1 MNKWIYSFDRDI
13 KDLDNP
19 AKLIGNKGASLSL
32 MTSLD
37 LPVPEGFTITTDIN
51 HYYQKNN
58 AFPEDFK
65 EELLGNIKIVEK
77 LSKSNFGSSKNPL
90 LFSVRSGSERS
101 MPGMLDTV
109 LNVGFN
115 RGVLEFFEKKGLSLF
130 AWDTWR
136 RFLHMFS
143 HVVYRIEHFYFDEIL
158 DSYLLGAGL
167 QFEKDLEVDDI
178 KEICDQY
185 LNLIEE
191 KTGSP
196 FPESADDQLWLAMRA
211 VMKSWFNERAI
222 DYRKINNIPENIG
235 TAINIQRMVF
245 GNLDED
251 SSTGVV
257 FSRNPE
263 NGKRRLKG
271 EYIIRSQGEDIVSGF
286 KTPWVIS
293 TSDKK
298 NSPSTLYS
306 LEELL
311 PNVYK
316 DIKKF
321 TKKLEN
327 YFSCIQDVEFTVE
340 SGKLWILQSR
350 KATVNINAAV
360 KIAIDMESEGLVSR
374 EDAILSL
381 QVNKIKKLLTPII
394 DPNFKNEI
402 ITKGLPAS
410 SGVVTGKVVFDSKAL
425 KKFSNK
431 NHNTIL
437 VLKETSPNDVNAM
450 NQSTGVLTCQG
461 GMTSH
466 AAVVARGL
474 NKTCVTG
481 ARDIK
486 IDFDNKRFHCGG
498 LFIVEGDIITINGGN
513 GEVLIGD
520 APTKIPTLSEALLQ
534 IVKWSEEINKN
545 KSEDIIGFL
554 EETQEII
561 KKNK

>member
-19 AKLIGNKGASLSL
+19 AKLIGNKGVSLSL

-58 AFPEDFK
+58 AFPEDFE

-394 DPNFKNEI
+394 DSNFKNEI

-534 IVKWSEEINKN
+534 IVKWSEAINKN

>member
-19 AKLIGNKGASLSL
+19 AKLIGNKGVSLSL

-410 SGVVTGKVVFDSKAL
+410 SGVITGKVVFDSKAL
-425 KKFSNK
+425 KNFSNK

-534 IVKWSEEINKN
+534 IVKWSEAINKN

>member
-1 MNKWIYSFDRDI
+1 MNKWIYSFDSDI
-13 KDLDNP
+13 KYLDNP
-19 AKLIGNKGASLSL
+19 AKLIGNKGNSLSL
-32 MTSLD
+32 MTSLG
-37 LPVPEGFTITTDIN
+37 LPVPEGFTITTELN
-51 HYYQKNN
+51 HHYEKNN
-58 AFPEDFK
+58 TFPEGFK
-65 EELLGNIKIVEK
+65 EELSENIKIVEK
-77 LSKSNFGSSKNPL
+77 SSKSNFGSSKNPL

-109 LNVGFN
+109 LNIGFN
-115 RGVLEFFEKKGLSLF
+115 RGVLEFFEKKDLSLF

-167 QFEKDLEVDDI
+167 QFEKDLGVNDI

-196 FPESADDQLWLAMRA
+196 FPESADDQLWLAIKA

-222 DYRKINNIPENIG
+222 DFRKINNIPESIG

-263 NGKRRLKG
+263 NGKRKLKG

-311 PNVYK
+311 PGVYN

-321 TKKLEN
+321 TGKLEN

-360 KIAIDMESEGLVSR
+360 KIAIDMEKEGLISR

-381 QVNKIKKLLTPII
+381 QVDQIKKLLTPVI
-394 DPNFKNEI
+394 DPNFDNEI

-410 SGVVTGKVVFDSKAL
+410 SGVVMGKVVFDSKKL
-425 KKFSNK
+425 KNYSNK
-431 NHNTIL
+431 KYNTIL

-450 NQSTGVLTCQG
+450 SQSTGILTCQG

-486 IDFDNKRFHCGG
+486 IDLDNKRFHCGE
-498 LFIVEGDIITINGGN
+498 LFIFEGDIITINGGN
-513 GEVLIGD
+513 GEVLVGD
-520 APTKIPTLSEALLQ
+520 APTKIPSLPETLLQ
-534 IVKWSEEINKN
+534 IIEWSKVIN
-545 KSEDIIGFL
+545 KSEDEDMVAFL
-554 EETQEII
+554 EETQKII
-561 KKNK
+561 KNK

>member
-1 MNKWIYSFDRDI
+1 MNKWIYSFDSDI
-13 KDLDNP
+13 KHLDNP
-19 AKLIGNKGASLSL
+19 AKLIGNKGNSLSL
-32 MTSLD
+32 MTSLG
-37 LPVPEGFTITTDIN
+37 LPVPEGFTITTELN
-51 HYYQKNN
+51 HHYEKNN
-58 AFPEDFK
+58 TFPEGFK
-65 EELLGNIKIVEK
+65 EELSENIKVVEK
-77 LSKSNFGSSKNPL
+77 SSKSNFGSSKNPL

-109 LNVGFN
+109 LNIGFN
-115 RGVLEFFEKKGLSLF
+115 RDVLEYFEKKDLSLF

-167 QFEKDLEVDDI
+167 QFEKDLGVNDI

-196 FPESADDQLWLAMRA
+196 FPESADDQLWLAIKA

-222 DYRKINNIPENIG
+222 DFRKINNIPESIG

-263 NGKRRLKG
+263 NGKRKLKG

-311 PNVYK
+311 PGVYN

-321 TKKLEN
+321 TGKLEN

-360 KIAIDMESEGLVSR
+360 KIAIDMEKEGLISR

-381 QVNKIKKLLTPII
+381 QVDKIKKLLTPVI
-394 DPNFKNEI
+394 DPNFDNEI

-410 SGVVTGKVVFDSKAL
+410 SGVVTGKVVFDSKKL
-425 KKFSNK
+425 KNYSNK
-431 NHNTIL
+431 KHNTIL

-486 IDFDNKRFHCGG
+486 IDLDNKRFHCGE
-498 LFIVEGDIITINGGN
+498 LFIFEGDIITINGGN
-513 GEVLIGD
+513 GEVLVGD
-520 APTKIPTLSEALLQ
+520 APTKIPSLPETLLQ
-534 IVKWSEEINKN
+534 IIKWSKVIN
-545 KSEDIIGFL
+545 KSEDEDIVAFL
-554 EETQEII
+554 EETQKII
-561 KKNK
+561 KNK

>member
-167 QFEKDLEVDDI
+167 QFEKDLEVNDI

-196 FPESADDQLWLAMRA
+196 FPESADDQLWLAMKA

-222 DYRKINNIPENIG
+222 DYRNINNIPENIG

-263 NGKRRLKG
+263 NGKRKLKG

-321 TKKLEN
+321 TTKLEN

-360 KIAIDMESEGLVSR
+360 KIAIDMESEGLISR

-410 SGVVTGKVVFDSKAL
+410 SGVITGKVVFDSKAL
-425 KKFSNK
+425 KNFRNK
-431 NHNTIL
+431 KHNTIL
-437 VLKETSPNDVNAM
+437 VLKETSPNDVNTM

-520 APTKIPTLSEALLQ
+520 APTKIPNLSEEMLQ
-534 IVKWSEEINKN
+534 IVKWSEAINKN

-554 EETQEII
+554 EETQKII
-561 KKNK
+561 KRNK

>member
-1 MNKWIYSFDRDI
+1 MNKWIYSFDSDI
-13 KDLDNP
+13 KYLDNP
-19 AKLIGNKGASLSL
+19 AKLIGNKGNSLSL
-32 MTSLD
+32 MTSLG
-37 LPVPEGFTITTDIN
+37 LPVPEGFTITTELN
-51 HYYQKNN
+51 HHYEKNN
-58 AFPEDFK
+58 TFPEGFK
-65 EELLGNIKIVEK
+65 EELSENIKVVEK
-77 LSKSNFGSSKNPL
+77 SSKSNFGSSKNPL

-109 LNVGFN
+109 LNIGFN
-115 RGVLEFFEKKGLSLF
+115 RDVLEFFEKKDLSLF

-167 QFEKDLEVDDI
+167 QFEKDLGVNDI

-196 FPESADDQLWLAMRA
+196 FPESADDQLWLAIKA

-222 DYRKINNIPENIG
+222 DFRKINNIPESIG

-263 NGKRRLKG
+263 NGKRKLKG

-311 PNVYK
+311 PGVYN

-321 TKKLEN
+321 TGKLEN

-360 KIAIDMESEGLVSR
+360 KIAIDMEKEGLISR

-381 QVNKIKKLLTPII
+381 QVDKIKKLLTPVI
-394 DPNFKNEI
+394 DPNFDNEI

-410 SGVVTGKVVFDSKAL
+410 SGVVTGKVVFDSKKL
-425 KKFSNK
+425 KNYSNK
-431 NHNTIL
+431 KHNTIL

-486 IDFDNKRFHCGG
+486 IDLDNKRFHCGE
-498 LFIVEGDIITINGGN
+498 LFIFEGDIITINGGN
-513 GEVLIGD
+513 GEVLVGD
-520 APTKIPTLSEALLQ
+520 APTKIPSLPETLLQ
-534 IVKWSEEINKN
+534 IIEWSKVIN
-545 KSEDIIGFL
+545 KSEDEDMVAFL
-554 EETQEII
+554 EETQKII
-561 KKNK
+561 KNK

>member
-19 AKLIGNKGASLSL
+19 AKLIGNKGVSLSL

-263 NGKRRLKG
+263 NGKRKLKG

-321 TKKLEN
+321 TTKLEN

-381 QVNKIKKLLTPII
+381 QVNKIKKLLIPII

-410 SGVVTGKVVFDSKAL
+410 SGVITGKVVFDSKAL
-425 KKFSNK
+425 KNFSNK

-450 NQSTGVLTCQG
+450 NQSNGVLTCQG

-534 IVKWSEEINKN
+534 IVKWSEAINKN

>member
-1 MNKWIYSFDRDI
+1 MNKWIYSFDSDI
-13 KDLDNP
+13 KHLDNP
-19 AKLIGNKGASLSL
+19 AKLIGNKGNSLSL
-32 MTSLD
+32 MTSLG
-37 LPVPEGFTITTDIN
+37 LPVPEGFTITTELN
-51 HYYQKNN
+51 HHYEKNN
-58 AFPEDFK
+58 TFPEGFK
-65 EELLGNIKIVEK
+65 EELNENIKVVEK
-77 LSKSNFGSSKNPL
+77 SSKSNFGSSKNPL

-115 RGVLEFFEKKGLSLF
+115 RDVLEFFEKKDLSLF

-167 QFEKDLEVDDI
+167 QFEKDLGVNDI

-196 FPESADDQLWLAMRA
+196 FPESADDQLWLAIKA

-222 DYRKINNIPENIG
+222 DFRKINNIPESIG

-263 NGKRRLKG
+263 NGKRKLKG

-311 PNVYK
+311 PGVYN

-321 TKKLEN
+321 TGKLEN

-360 KIAIDMESEGLVSR
+360 KIAIDMEKEGLISR

-381 QVNKIKKLLTPII
+381 QVDKIKKLLTPVI
-394 DPNFKNEI
+394 DPNFDNEI

-410 SGVVTGKVVFDSKAL
+410 SGVVTGKVVFDSKKL
-425 KKFSNK
+425 KNYSNK
-431 NHNTIL
+431 KHNTIL

-486 IDFDNKRFHCGG
+486 IDLDNKRFHCGE
-498 LFIVEGDIITINGGN
+498 LFIFEGDIITINGGN
-513 GEVLIGD
+513 GEVLVGD
-520 APTKIPTLSEALLQ
+520 APTKIPSLPETLLQ
-534 IVKWSEEINKN
+534 IIKWSKVIN
-545 KSEDIIGFL
+545 KSEDEDIVAFL
-554 EETQEII
+554 EETQKII
-561 KKNK
+561 KNK

>member
-1 MNKWIYSFDRDI
+1 MNKWIYSFDSDI
-13 KDLDNP
+13 KYLDNP
-19 AKLIGNKGASLSL
+19 ARLIGNKGNSLSL
-32 MTSLD
+32 MTSLG
-37 LPVPEGFTITTDIN
+37 LPVPEGFTITTELN
-51 HYYQKNN
+51 HHYQKNN
-58 AFPEDFK
+58 TFPEDFT
-65 EELLGNIKIVEK
+65 EELIENIKLVENS
-77 LSKSNFGSSKNPL
+77 SKSNFGSSKNPL

-115 RGVLEFFEKKGLSLF
+115 RDVLEFFEKKDLSLF

-167 QFEKDLEVDDI
+167 QFEKDLGVDDI
-178 KEICDQY
+178 KEICEQY

-196 FPESADDQLWLAMRA
+196 FPESADDQLWLAIKA

-222 DYRKINNIPENIG
+222 DFRKINDIPENIG

-263 NGKRRLKG
+263 NGKRNLKG

-286 KTPWVIS
+286 KTPWAIS

-321 TKKLEN
+321 TGKLEN

-360 KIAIDMESEGLVSR
+360 KIAIDMEKEGLISR

-381 QVNKIKKLLTPII
+381 QVDKIKKLLTPII

-410 SGVVTGKVVFDSKAL
+410 SGVVTGKVVFDSKKL
-425 KKFSNK
+425 KNYTNNK
-431 NHNTIL
+431 QNTIL
-437 VLKETSPNDVNAM
+437 VLKETSPNDVAVM
-450 NQSTGVLTCQG
+450 SQSTGILTCQG

-498 LFIVEGDIITINGGN
+498 LSIIEGDIITINGGN
-513 GEVLIGD
+513 GEVLIGV
-520 APTKIPTLSEALLQ
+520 APTKIPNLPKTLLQ
-534 IVKWSEEINKN
+534 IIKWSKVINKSQN
-545 KSEDIIGFL
+545 KDIVTFL
-554 EETQEII
+554 EETQKVI

>member
-19 AKLIGNKGASLSL
+19 AKLIGNKGVSLSL

-263 NGKRRLKG
+263 NGKRKLKG

-321 TKKLEN
+321 TTKLEN

-350 KATVNINAAV
+350 KATVNINAAI

-410 SGVVTGKVVFDSKAL
+410 SGVITGKVVFDSKAL
-425 KKFSNK
+425 KNFSNK

-450 NQSTGVLTCQG
+450 NQSNGVLTCQG

-534 IVKWSEEINKN
+534 IVKWSEAINKN

>member
-1 MNKWIYSFDRDI
+1 MNKWIYSFDSDI
-13 KDLDNP
+13 KHLNNP
-19 AKLIGNKGASLSL
+19 AKLIGNKGNSLSL
-32 MTSLD
+32 MTSLG
-37 LPVPEGFTITTDIN
+37 LPVPEGFTITTELN
-51 HYYQKNN
+51 HHYEKNN
-58 AFPEDFK
+58 TFPEGFK
-65 EELLGNIKIVEK
+65 EELSENIKVVEK
-77 LSKSNFGSSKNPL
+77 SSKSNFGSSKNPL

-109 LNVGFN
+109 LNIGFN
-115 RGVLEFFEKKGLSLF
+115 RDVLEFFEKKDLSLF

-167 QFEKDLEVDDI
+167 QFEKDLGVNDI

-196 FPESADDQLWLAMRA
+196 FPESADDQLWLAIKA

-222 DYRKINNIPENIG
+222 DFRKINNIPESIG

-263 NGKRRLKG
+263 NGKRKLKG

-311 PNVYK
+311 PGVYN

-321 TKKLEN
+321 TGKLEN

-360 KIAIDMESEGLVSR
+360 KIAIDMEKEGLISR

-381 QVNKIKKLLTPII
+381 QVDKIKKLLTPVI
-394 DPNFKNEI
+394 DPNFDNEI

-410 SGVVTGKVVFDSKAL
+410 SGVVTGKVVFDSKKL
-425 KKFSNK
+425 KNYSNK
-431 NHNTIL
+431 KHNTIL

-486 IDFDNKRFHCGG
+486 IDLDNKRFHCGE
-498 LFIVEGDIITINGGN
+498 LFIFEGDIITINGGN
-513 GEVLIGD
+513 GEVLVGD
-520 APTKIPTLSEALLQ
+520 APTKIPSLPETLLQ
-534 IVKWSEEINKN
+534 IIKWSKVIN
-545 KSEDIIGFL
+545 KSEDEDIVAFL
-554 EETQEII
+554 EETQKII
-561 KKNK
+561 KNK

>member
-1 MNKWIYSFDRDI
+1 MNKWIYSFDSDI
-13 KDLDNP
+13 KYLDNP
-19 AKLIGNKGASLSL
+19 ARLIGNKGNSLSL
-32 MTSLD
+32 MTSLG
-37 LPVPEGFTITTDIN
+37 LPVPEGFTITTELN
-51 HYYQKNN
+51 HHYQKNN
-58 AFPEDFK
+58 TFPEDFT
-65 EELLGNIKIVEK
+65 EELIENIKLVENS
-77 LSKSNFGSSKNPL
+77 SKSNFGSSKNPL

-115 RGVLEFFEKKGLSLF
+115 RDVLEFFEKKDLSLF

-167 QFEKDLEVDDI
+167 QFEKDLGVDDI
-178 KEICDQY
+178 KEICEQY

-196 FPESADDQLWLAMRA
+196 FPESADDQLWLAIKA

-222 DYRKINNIPENIG
+222 DFRKINDIPENIG

-263 NGKRRLKG
+263 NGKRNLKG

-321 TKKLEN
+321 TGKLEN

-360 KIAIDMESEGLVSR
+360 KIAIDMEKEGLISR

-381 QVNKIKKLLTPII
+381 QADKIKKLLTPII

-410 SGVVTGKVVFDSKAL
+410 SGVVTGKVVFDSKKL
-425 KKFSNK
+425 KNYTNNK
-431 NHNTIL
+431 QNTIL
-437 VLKETSPNDVNAM
+437 VLKETSPNDVAVM
-450 NQSTGVLTCQG
+450 SQSTGILTCQG

-474 NKTCVTG
+474 NKTCITG

-520 APTKIPTLSEALLQ
+520 APTKIPNLPKTLLQ
-534 IVKWSEEINKN
+534 IIKWSKVINKSQN
-545 KSEDIIGFL
+545 KDIVTFL
-554 EETQEII
+554 EETQKVI

>member
-1 MNKWIYSFDRDI
+1 MNKWIYSFDSDI
-13 KDLDNP
+13 KHLDNP
-19 AKLIGNKGASLSL
+19 AKLIGNKGNSLSL
-32 MTSLD
+32 MTSLG
-37 LPVPEGFTITTDIN
+37 LPVPEGFTITTELN
-51 HYYQKNN
+51 HHYEKNN
-58 AFPEDFK
+58 TFPEGFK
-65 EELLGNIKIVEK
+65 EELSENIKVVEK
-77 LSKSNFGSSKNPL
+77 SSKSNFGSSKNPL

-109 LNVGFN
+109 LNIGFN
-115 RGVLEFFEKKGLSLF
+115 RDVLEFFEKKDLSLF

-196 FPESADDQLWLAMRA
+196 FPESADDQLWLAIKA

-222 DYRKINNIPENIG
+222 DFRKINNIPESIG

-263 NGKRRLKG
+263 NGKRKLKG

-311 PNVYK
+311 PGVYN

-321 TKKLEN
+321 TGKLEN

-360 KIAIDMESEGLVSR
+360 KIAIDMEKEGLISR

-381 QVNKIKKLLTPII
+381 QVDKIKKLLTPVI
-394 DPNFKNEI
+394 DPNFDNEI

-410 SGVVTGKVVFDSKAL
+410 SGVVTGKVVFDSKKL
-425 KKFSNK
+425 KNYSNK
-431 NHNTIL
+431 KHNTIL

-486 IDFDNKRFHCGG
+486 IDLDNKRFNCGE
-498 LFIVEGDIITINGGN
+498 LFIFEGDIITINGGN
-513 GEVLIGD
+513 GEVLVGD
-520 APTKIPTLSEALLQ
+520 APTKIPSLPETLLQ
-534 IVKWSEEINKN
+534 IIKWSKVIN
-545 KSEDIIGFL
+545 KSEDEDIVAFL
-554 EETQEII
+554 EETQKII
-561 KKNK
+561 KNK

>member
-1 MNKWIYSFDRDI
+1 MNKWIYSFDSDI
-13 KDLDNP
+13 KHLDNP
-19 AKLIGNKGASLSL
+19 ARLIGNKGNSLSL
-32 MTSLD
+32 MTSLG
-37 LPVPEGFTITTDIN
+37 LPVPEGFTITTELN
-51 HYYQKNN
+51 HHYEKNN
-58 AFPEDFK
+58 TFPEGFK
-65 EELLGNIKIVEK
+65 EELSENIKIVEK
-77 LSKSNFGSSKNPL
+77 SSKSNFGSSKNPL

-109 LNVGFN
+109 LNIGFN
-115 RGVLEFFEKKGLSLF
+115 RDVLEFFEKKDLSLF

-167 QFEKDLEVDDI
+167 QFEKDLGVNDI

-196 FPESADDQLWLAMRA
+196 FPESADDQLWLAIKA

-222 DYRKINNIPENIG
+222 DFRKINNIPESIG

-263 NGKRRLKG
+263 NGKRKLKG

-311 PNVYK
+311 PGVYN

-321 TKKLEN
+321 TGKLEN

-360 KIAIDMESEGLVSR
+360 KIAIDMEKEGLISR

-381 QVNKIKKLLTPII
+381 QVDKIKKLLTPVI
-394 DPNFKNEI
+394 DPNFDNEI

-410 SGVVTGKVVFDSKAL
+410 SGVVTGKVVFDSKKL
-425 KKFSNK
+425 KNYSNK
-431 NHNTIL
+431 KHNTIL

-486 IDFDNKRFHCGG
+486 IDLDNKRFHCGE
-498 LFIVEGDIITINGGN
+498 LFIFEGDIITINGGN
-513 GEVLIGD
+513 GEVLVGD
-520 APTKIPTLSEALLQ
+520 APTKIPSLPETLLQ
-534 IVKWSEEINKN
+534 IIKWSKVIN
-545 KSEDIIGFL
+545 KSEDEDIVAFL
-554 EETQEII
+554 KETQKII
-561 KKNK
+561 KNK

>member
-1 MNKWIYSFDRDI
+1 MNKWIYSFDSDI
-13 KDLDNP
+13 KYLDNP
-19 AKLIGNKGASLSL
+19 ARLIGNKGNSLSL
-32 MTSLD
+32 MTSLG
-37 LPVPEGFTITTDIN
+37 LPVPEGFTITTELN
-51 HYYQKNN
+51 HHYQKNN
-58 AFPEDFK
+58 TFPEDFT
-65 EELLGNIKIVEK
+65 EELIENIKLVENS
-77 LSKSNFGSSKNPL
+77 SKSNFGSSKNPL

-115 RGVLEFFEKKGLSLF
+115 RDVLEFFEKKDLSLF

-167 QFEKDLEVDDI
+167 QFEKDLGVDDI
-178 KEICDQY
+178 KEICEQY

-196 FPESADDQLWLAMRA
+196 FPESADDQLWLAIKA

-222 DYRKINNIPENIG
+222 DFRKINDIPENIG

-263 NGKRRLKG
+263 NGKRNLKG

-286 KTPWVIS
+286 KTPWAIS

-321 TKKLEN
+321 TGKLEN

-360 KIAIDMESEGLVSR
+360 KIAIDMEKEGLISR

-381 QVNKIKKLLTPII
+381 QVDKIKKLLTPII

-410 SGVVTGKVVFDSKAL
+410 SGVVTGKVVFDSKKL
-425 KKFSNK
+425 KNYTNNK
-431 NHNTIL
+431 QNTIL
-437 VLKETSPNDVNAM
+437 VLKETSPNDVAVM
-450 NQSTGVLTCQG
+450 SQSTGILTCQG

-486 IDFDNKRFHCGG
+486 IDFDNKRFHCDR

-520 APTKIPTLSEALLQ
+520 APTKIPNLPKTLLQ
-534 IVKWSEEINKN
+534 IIKWSKVINKSQN
-545 KSEDIIGFL
+545 KDIVTFL
-554 EETQEII
+554 EETQKVI

>member
-1 MNKWIYSFDRDI
+1 MNKWIYSFDSDI
-13 KDLDNP
+13 KYLDNP
-19 AKLIGNKGASLSL
+19 ARLIGNKGNSLSL
-32 MTSLD
+32 MTSLG
-37 LPVPEGFTITTDIN
+37 LPVPEGFTITTELN
-51 HYYQKNN
+51 HHYQKNN
-58 AFPEDFK
+58 TFPEDFT
-65 EELLGNIKIVEK
+65 EELIENIKLVENS
-77 LSKSNFGSSKNPL
+77 SKSNFGSSKNPL

-115 RGVLEFFEKKGLSLF
+115 RDVLEFFEKKDLSLF

-167 QFEKDLEVDDI
+167 QFEKDLGVDDI
-178 KEICDQY
+178 KEICEQY

-196 FPESADDQLWLAMRA
+196 FPESADDQLWLAIKA

-222 DYRKINNIPENIG
+222 DFRKINDIPENIG

-263 NGKRRLKG
+263 NGKRNIKG

-321 TKKLEN
+321 TGKLEN

-360 KIAIDMESEGLVSR
+360 KIAIDMEKEGLISR

-381 QVNKIKKLLTPII
+381 QVDKIKKLLTPII

-410 SGVVTGKVVFDSKAL
+410 SGVVTGKVVFDSKKL
-425 KKFSNK
+425 KNYTNNK
-431 NHNTIL
+431 QNTIL
-437 VLKETSPNDVNAM
+437 VLKETSPNDVAVM
-450 NQSTGVLTCQG
+450 SQSTGVLTCQG

-474 NKTCVTG
+474 NKTCITG

-498 LFIVEGDIITINGGN
+498 LSIIEGDIITINGGN

-520 APTKIPTLSEALLQ
+520 APTKIPNLPKTLLQ
-534 IVKWSEEINKN
+534 IIKWSKVINKSQN
-545 KSEDIIGFL
+545 KDIVTFL
-554 EETQEII
+554 EETQKVI

>member
-1 MNKWIYSFDRDI
+1 MNKWIYSFDSDI
-13 KDLDNP
+13 KHLDNP
-19 AKLIGNKGASLSL
+19 AKLIGNKGNSLSL
-32 MTSLD
+32 MTSLG
-37 LPVPEGFTITTDIN
+37 LPVPEGFTITTELN
-51 HYYQKNN
+51 HHYEKNN
-58 AFPEDFK
+58 TFPEGFK
-65 EELLGNIKIVEK
+65 EELSENIKVVEK
-77 LSKSNFGSSKNPL
+77 SSKSNFGSSKNPL

-109 LNVGFN
+109 LNIGFN
-115 RGVLEFFEKKGLSLF
+115 RDVLEFFEKKDLSLF

-167 QFEKDLEVDDI
+167 QFEKDLGVDDI
-178 KEICDQY
+178 KEICEQY

-196 FPESADDQLWLAMRA
+196 FPESADDQLWLAIKA

-222 DYRKINNIPENIG
+222 DFRKINDIPENIG

-263 NGKRRLKG
+263 NGKRNLKG

-311 PNVYK
+311 PGVYN

-321 TKKLEN
+321 TGKLEN

-360 KIAIDMESEGLVSR
+360 KIAIDMEKEGLISR

-381 QVNKIKKLLTPII
+381 QVDKIKKLLTPVI
-394 DPNFKNEI
+394 DPNFDNEI

-410 SGVVTGKVVFDSKAL
+410 SGVVTGKVVFDSKKL
-425 KKFSNK
+425 KNYSNK
-431 NHNTIL
+431 KHNTIL

-481 ARDIK
+481 ARDIR
-486 IDFDNKRFHCGG
+486 IDFDNKRFHCGE
-498 LFIVEGDIITINGGN
+498 LFIFEGDIITINGGN
-513 GEVLIGD
+513 GEVLVGD
-520 APTKIPTLSEALLQ
+520 APTKIPSLPETLLQ
-534 IVKWSEEINKN
+534 IIKWSKVINKS
-545 KSEDIIGFL
+545 KDEDIVAFL
-554 EETQEII
+554 EETQKII
-561 KKNK
+561 KNK

>member
-1 MNKWIYSFDRDI
+1 MNKWIYNFDSDI
-13 KDLDNP
+13 KHLDNP
-19 AKLIGNKGASLSL
+19 ARLIGNKGNSLSL
-32 MTSLD
+32 MTSLG
-37 LPVPEGFTITTDIN
+37 LPVPEGFTITTELN
-51 HYYQKNN
+51 HHYEKNN
-58 AFPEDFK
+58 TFPEGFK
-65 EELLGNIKIVEK
+65 EELSENIKVVEK
-77 LSKSNFGSSKNPL
+77 SSKSNFGSSKNPL

-109 LNVGFN
+109 LNIGFN
-115 RGVLEFFEKKGLSLF
+115 RDVLEFFEKKDLSLF

-167 QFEKDLEVDDI
+167 QFEKDLGVNDI

-196 FPESADDQLWLAMRA
+196 FPESADDQLWLAIKA

-222 DYRKINNIPENIG
+222 DFRKINNIPESIG

-263 NGKRRLKG
+263 NGKRKLKG

-311 PNVYK
+311 PGVYN

-321 TKKLEN
+321 TGKLEN

-360 KIAIDMESEGLVSR
+360 KIAIDMEKEGLISR

-381 QVNKIKKLLTPII
+381 QVDKIKKLLTPVI
-394 DPNFKNEI
+394 DPNFDNEI

-410 SGVVTGKVVFDSKAL
+410 SGVVTGKVVFDSKKL
-425 KKFSNK
+425 KNYSNK
-431 NHNTIL
+431 KHNTIL

-486 IDFDNKRFHCGG
+486 IDLDNKRFHCGE
-498 LFIVEGDIITINGGN
+498 LFIFEGDIITINGGN
-513 GEVLIGD
+513 GEVLVGD
-520 APTKIPTLSEALLQ
+520 APTKIPSLPETLLQ
-534 IVKWSEEINKN
+534 IIKWSKVIN
-545 KSEDIIGFL
+545 KSEDEDIVAFL
-554 EETQEII
+554 KETQKII
-561 KKNK
+561 KNK